1 MDRAELMTCR
11 RKVQPEWPEHS
22 GRLAADYGTGDGAAC
37 GDWAAGGRQDTGHGS
52 VCTIRI
58 AAGWELVGCVTADTE
73 DALLAGL
80 AQIADALGV
89 AAAAG
94 LPGDAY

>member
-1 MDRAELMTCR
+1 
-11 RKVQPEWPEHS
+11 
-22 GRLAADYGTGDGAAC
+22 
-37 GDWAAGGRQDTGHGS
+37 